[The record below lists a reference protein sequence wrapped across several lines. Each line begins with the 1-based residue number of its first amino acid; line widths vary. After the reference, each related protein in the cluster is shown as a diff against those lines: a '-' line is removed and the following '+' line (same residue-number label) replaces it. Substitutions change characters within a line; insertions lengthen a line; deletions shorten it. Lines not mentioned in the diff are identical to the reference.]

1 MVENIPNLVG
11 DMMAYEEGTLA
22 PTYVLDLFA
31 NLIATGT
38 AWQLQGSYGR
48 AAAQFIEHGYITED
62 GQVTDRGREAI
73 SMA

>member
-1 MVENIPNLVG
+1 MVQSLPNLVD

-38 AWQLQGSYGR
+38 AWRLQGSYGR
-48 AAAQFIEHGYITED
+48 AAAAFIEHGYITEE
-62 GQVTDRGREAI
+62 GEVTDHGREAVA
-73 SMA
+73 MA